1 MLQHT
6 TDIEARLIM
15 AEWERQTK
23 AISRAT
29 EAAGS
34 SRGLRARLA
43 SHLAHLALAIHRDAA
58 AGAGL
63 QPEEDPVIAGQV

>member
-1 MLQHT
+1 
-6 TDIEARLIM
+6 M

-23 AISRAT
+23 VISRIR
-29 EAAGS
+29 EAASS

-43 SHLAHLALAIHRDAA
+43 SYLAHLALAIHRDAA